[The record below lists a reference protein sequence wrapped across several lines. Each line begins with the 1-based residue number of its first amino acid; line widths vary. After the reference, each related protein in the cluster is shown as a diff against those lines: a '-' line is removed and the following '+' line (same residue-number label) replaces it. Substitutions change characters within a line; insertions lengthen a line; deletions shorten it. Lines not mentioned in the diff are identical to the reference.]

1 MNIPRLRPC
10 PFCECDVVETVK
22 IGPRSWV
29 AECDWCEARTGP
41 RGTKQAAIISWNER
55 ERRDL
60 NDQLWCLVEIRRIV
74 GDPEGRLMQPE
85 LIERVRELVVER
97 DVREFKKRRK
107 AAKGEGK

>member
-1 MNIPRLRPC
+1 MKIPSLRPC
-10 PFCECDVVETVK
+10 PFCECAVVETVK

-60 NDQLWCLVEIRRIV
+60 NDQIWCLVEIRRIV

-85 LIERVRELVVER
+85 LIERVREMADHFR
-97 DVREFKKRRK
+97 DATKKG
-107 AAKGEGK
+107 KGEKG

>member
-10 PFCECDVVETVK
+10 PFCECNVVETVK

-60 NDQLWCLVEIRRIV
+60 NDQIWCLVEIRRIV

-85 LIERVRELVVER
+85 LIERVREMADHFR
-97 DVREFKKRRK
+97 DATKKG
-107 AAKGEGK
+107 KGEKG